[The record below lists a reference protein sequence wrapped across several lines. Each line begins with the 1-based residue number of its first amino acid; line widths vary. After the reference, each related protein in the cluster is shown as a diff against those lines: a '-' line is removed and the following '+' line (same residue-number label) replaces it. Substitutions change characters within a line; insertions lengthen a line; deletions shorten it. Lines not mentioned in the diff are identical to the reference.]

1 LHPEDAHRFPPLRIH
16 QEIAMKLGTAVVAF
30 AALLVAACASS
41 PTVKT
46 DHDPA
51 VNFAQYHTY
60 TWGMKPQAGSP
71 LVSQRIV
78 DGIDARLQAIGWRQ
92 APDAQVTLAAHVIT
106 SQRQTLDTFYTG
118 TGMGGWGWRGGWG
131 GGMAMGSAQTTVR
144 TYNVGTLVVDMFDT
158 KTQQAIWRGTAS
170 ATVPSTTERVNSTV
184 DAGLTKMFAGFPPGT
199 APAK

>member
-1 LHPEDAHRFPPLRIH
+1 MKTRFVIL
-16 QEIAMKLGTAVVAF
+16 ALT
-30 AALLVAACASS
+30 ALLVAGCASS

-51 VNFAQYHTY
+51 VNFAQYRTY
-60 TWGMKPQAGSP
+60 TWGMKPQASSP

-78 DGIDARLQAIGWRQ
+78 DGIDTRLAALGWRQ
-92 APDAQVTLAAHVIT
+92 APDGQVTLAAHVINT
-106 SQRQTLDTFYTG
+106 QRQTLDTFYTG

-131 GGMAMGSAQTTVR
+131 GGMGMGTAQTTVR
-144 TYNVGTLVVDMFDT
+144 TYDVGTLVVDMFDT

-170 ATVPSTTERVNSTV
+170 GTVPSTPERINTAV
-184 DAGLTKMFAGFPPGT
+184 DAGLTKMFAGFPPGS